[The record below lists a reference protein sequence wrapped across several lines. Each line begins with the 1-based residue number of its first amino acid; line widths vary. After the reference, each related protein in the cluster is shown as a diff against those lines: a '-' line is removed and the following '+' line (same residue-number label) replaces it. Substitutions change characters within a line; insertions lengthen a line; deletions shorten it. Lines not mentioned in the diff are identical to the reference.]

1 MIDLVIP
8 TMWIAE
14 GVITRLEKYV
24 QNPLIKKIILI
35 DNNPQKRPISHVL
48 NDSKIELVC
57 YGHNIFVNPAW
68 NEGYLRSTT
77 DVVAFV
83 NDDITIDDDVF
94 NMVDDF
100 NLKPGEMIGV
110 NLRGYKD
117 NYKIDDYINTKEE
130 IVELN
135 YNRNFPI
142 GGQAWAFGIC
152 MFIHRKTYKLIPS
165 LYKIWYGDD
174 YLAQHSGKVYT
185 LNSNKIKGDI
195 SATIKT
201 PLEDPNSDI
210 SKRIELDSINLMK
223 HARFYNNENWDI
235 CRNITEQCQERRSS
249 KNKYINILANQ
260 YQSAKSNPSDI
271 YQNVHILYDLA
282 KKCKHITEMGV
293 RTGVSTRALL
303 NSNADVVSYDI
314 ELNQIVTDLFDIAR
328 LAGKNAKYIQ
338 ANVLA
343 IEIEETDMLF
353 IDTLHTYS
361 QLKQELN
368 LHAGKVK
375 KYIAFHDTHTFG
387 LRGEVGIDNKG
398 LLSAIIEFLVDHP
411 EWRFKIYKTN
421 NNGFTVLERV
431 N

>member
-8 TMWIAE
+8 TMWVVE
-14 GVITRLEKYV
+14 GVIDKLQKYV

-35 DNNPQKRPISHVL
+35 DNNPKKRPADAILS
-48 NDSKIELVC
+48 NSKIELVC
-57 YGHNIFVNPAW
+57 YGYNIFVNPAW

-83 NDDITIDDDVF
+83 NDDIFIDDDVF
-94 NMVDDF
+94 NTVDNF

-117 NYKIDDYINTKEE
+117 NYKIDDYIDTKEE
-130 IVELN
+130 IVDLN
-135 YNRNFPI
+135 YDRKFPI

-165 LYKIWYGDD
+165 LYKVWYGDD
-174 YLAQHSGKVYT
+174 YLAQHADKVYA
-185 LNSNKIKGDI
+185 LNSNKIKGEI
-195 SATIKT
+195 SGTLKT
-201 PLEDPNSDI
+201 FEDPNSEI
-210 SKRIELDSINLMK
+210 SKRIELDSINLVK
-223 HARFYNNENWDI
+223 HADFFNDENWDI
-235 CRNITEQCQERRSS
+235 SKKIVKQFQDSRES
-249 KNKYINILANQ
+249 KNKYINILANE
-260 YQSAKSNPSDI
+260 YQRAKTQPSDI
-271 YQNVHILYDLA
+271 YENVHILYDLA
-282 KKCKHITEMGV
+282 QECQHVTEMGV

-303 NSNADVVSYDI
+303 NSNVELVSYDI
-314 ELNQIVTDLFDIAR
+314 ELNKTVSDLFNVAKI
-328 LAGKNAKYIQ
+328 AGKNAKYIK
-338 ANVLA
+338 ANVLTV
-343 IEIEETDMLF
+343 EIDETDMLF
-353 IDTLHTYS
+353 IDTLHTYT
-361 QLKQELN
+361 QLEQELN